1 MGIFVLAHSKSGRNG
16 STTTVLI
23 SYGNAMN
30 KSNALGTMTR
40 EDKGPVALPP
50 SLSGMLGVVAAA
62 VSTWR
67 GVKTTTHWHF
77 SDRSR
82 VDGVDFYVGQEEL
95 GHLHLDGS
103 VHLATNPILGEAMVA
118 AGQAQ
123 RFPYQRGWVCA
134 DVEAIG
140 AAAAIALF
148 ERNYAEIVRSTAI
161 A

>member
-1 MGIFVLAHSKSGRNG
+1 MNSSK
-16 STTTVLI
+16 
-23 SYGNAMN
+23 
-30 KSNALGTMTR
+30 ALGTMIR
-40 EDKGPVALPP
+40 ADKGPVAPP
-50 SLSGMLGVVAAA
+50 PTLAGASGVVAAA
-62 VSTWR
+62 VSAWP

-82 VDGVDFYVGQEEL
+82 VDGVDFYVDEVEL

-103 VHLATNPILGEAMVA
+103 LHLATNQILGQAMVA

-134 DVEAIG
+134 DVESTG

-148 ERNYAEIVRSTAI
+148 ERNYDEIVGATAVV
-161 A
+161 